1 MAQLKRVAIGI
12 QARSTS
18 QRFPSKVF
26 SDICGKP
33 MLQWVID
40 AAKDAASYINS
51 PATSNSIEVAVYLLT
66 PKGDPIKQAFQD
78 KVRVLEGDEFDVLS
92 RYKDLKDFSNA
103 DFIVRITGDCP
114 LIPPPVIAKA
124 INVAVRN
131 NIDYVS
137 NVDERLRVSFDG
149 MDVEV
154 ISKSLLDYT
163 HFNATDKSDREHVTT
178 FIRKSG
184 LSPNFSIAHIVGY
197 VDLAGLKLSVD
208 TEADLERVREQKS
221 KILNA
226 LNKAESLSGRRSL
239 HRF

>member
-26 SDICGKP
+26 ADICGKP

-40 AAKDAASYINS
+40 AAKDAAGYMNRPS
-51 PATSNSIEVAVYLLT
+51 PSNNLEVSVHLLI
-66 PKGDPIKQAFQD
+66 PKGDPIKSAFQD

-92 RYKDLKDFSNA
+92 RYKELADFRQA
-103 DFIVRITGDCP
+103 DFIVRVTGDCP
-114 LIPPPVIAKA
+114 LLPPPVIAKA

-131 NIDYVS
+131 NVDYVS

-154 ISKSLLDYT
+154 MSRSILDYT
-163 HFNATDKSDREHVTT
+163 HFNATEKLDREHVTT
-178 FIRKSG
+178 FIRK
-184 LSPNFSIAHIVGY
+184 PNLPPYFTMAHIIGY

-208 TEADLERVREQKS
+208 TEEDLQRVRDQKT

-226 LNKAESLSGRRSL
+226 LNKAEHLSGQRSL